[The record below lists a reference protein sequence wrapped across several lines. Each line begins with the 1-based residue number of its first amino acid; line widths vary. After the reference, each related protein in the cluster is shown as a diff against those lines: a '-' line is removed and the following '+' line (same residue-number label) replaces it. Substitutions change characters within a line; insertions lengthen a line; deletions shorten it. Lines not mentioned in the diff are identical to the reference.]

1 MTKTTRLPLATT
13 RTRSPISTVRVADLA
28 LVTGGTD
35 TPVADQTGIKNG
47 SIKVGS

>member
-1 MTKTTRLPLATT
+1 MTKTTKLALAATA
-13 RTRSPISTVRVADLA
+13 RRSSISTVRAADLA
-28 LVTGGTD
+28 LVTGGSD